1 MYRNDQID
9 AQMVVLNQDY
19 SNTGLSFVLANI
31 NRINNSS
38 WFNIVGPN
46 DDLQIDMKTQLRQG
60 GAADLNLYSVGF
72 KSGLLGYSTYPFNYE
87 SNSVND
93 GVVFLFSTVPG
104 GGYENFNGGRVSR
117 HLPIH
122 QRHMK
127 CLNVLIDANTRS
139 RTLGRVIP
147 YFRWRKLGTTSAS

>member
-1 MYRNDQID
+1 
-9 AQMVVLNQDY
+9 MVVLNQDY

-31 NRINNSS
+31 NRITSSS
-38 WFNIVGPN
+38 WFNIVGPD
-46 DDLQIDMKTQLRQG
+46 DDLQIDMKSQLRQG

-104 GGYENFNGGRVSR
+104 GDNENFNGGRVSR

-122 QRHMK
+122 QRHM
-127 CLNVLIDANTRS
+127 NHPNILIDTDTRS
-139 RTLGRVIP
+139 RSLGWVIP
-147 YFRWRKLGTTSAS
+147 YFRWRKLGTSTS